1 MADGIR
7 LTDFF
12 ARLGNSL
19 LDLSRRLLCNVS
31 EDTLH
36 VVSFHLQQILQYLV
50 QFGGGLDGAQ
60 QSITDV
66 RPFSVGVILSLVEGS
81 AFCSLKARWTNA
93 LIHIFL
99 RWKCGENAAGY
110 LFPFP
115 LLFPLPS
122 RLRNAPDDVL

>member
-1 MADGIR
+1 MADGID

-19 LDLSRRLLCNVS
+19 LDLSRRLQCNVS

-36 VVSFHLQQILQYLV
+36 VVSFHLQQILH
-50 QFGGGLDGAQ
+50 FGGGLGGAQ

-81 AFCSLKARWTNA
+81 AFCSLKARWTNI
-93 LIHIFL
+93 LVHV
-99 RWKCGENAAGY
+99 
-110 LFPFP
+110 
-115 LLFPLPS
+115 LL
-122 RLRNAPDDVL
+122 

>member
-1 MADGIR
+1 MEDGID

-19 LDLSRRLLCNVS
+19 LDLSRRLQCNVS

-50 QFGGGLDGAQ
+50 HFGGGLGGAQ

-93 LIHIFL
+93 LVHVFL
-99 RWKCGENAAGY
+99 
-110 LFPFP
+110 
-115 LLFPLPS
+115 
-122 RLRNAPDDVL
+122 